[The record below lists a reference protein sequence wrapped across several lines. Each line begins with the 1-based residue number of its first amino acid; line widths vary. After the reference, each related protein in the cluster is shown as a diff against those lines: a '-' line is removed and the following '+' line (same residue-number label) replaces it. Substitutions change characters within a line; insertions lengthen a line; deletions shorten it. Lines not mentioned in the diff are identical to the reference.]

1 MTTFKVEPVPGCEEE
16 LLKHFGGL
24 SLACADGFSN
34 MLDILEDNEPSL
46 KDRCGYLEDRYELYA
61 IPLPD
66 CAQRVLIVSV
76 DQKASGQ
83 PRWIHG
89 TLPVSAGVCEL
100 GRQIAV
106 RQFRL
111 IDPSWEKRP

>member
-1 MTTFKVEPVPGCEEE
+1 MTTYKVEPVPGFEDG
-16 LLKHFGGL
+16 LLKEYSGL
-24 SLACADGFSN
+24 PLACADGFSAL
-34 MLDILEDNEPSL
+34 MDILEENEPGL
-46 KDRCGYLEDRYELYA
+46 KDRCGTLADRYELYA

-66 CAQRVLIVSV
+66 CLRRVMIVSV
-76 DQKASGQ
+76 DRRASGE

-89 TLPVSAGVCEL
+89 TLPASQSACEQ

-111 IDPSWEKRP
+111 VDPSWEK